1 MRSTD
6 FRDQLVA
13 APLKRPRGI
22 PTGRRGRRF
31 PRPIGRGPIE
41 AGSTA
46 RDRATPH
53 WNFRDQLVAAPL
65 KLRFRWQGSGRRRYF
80 RDQLVAAPLKRSGR
94 LCRRQIVDDFRDQL
108 VAAPLKPP
116 LEPAAELS
124 APLFPR
130 PIGRGPIEAYRR
142 VRAGHNPP
150 HHFRDQLVA
159 APLKL
164 LRLLSWSAWSA

>member
-1 MRSTD
+1 MD
-6 FRDQLVA
+6 YFRDQLVA

-65 KLRFRWQGSGRRRYF
+65 KLNGNTEWEDGPVDF
-80 RDQLVAAPLKRSGR
+80 RDQLVAAPLKR
-94 LCRRQIVDDFRDQL
+94 CRR
-108 VAAPLKPP
+108 K
-116 LEPAAELS
+116 
-124 APLFPR
+124 
-130 PIGRGPIEAYRR
+130 GRA
-142 VRAGHNPP
+142 H
-150 HHFRDQLVA
+150 
-159 APLKL
+159 
-164 LRLLSWSAWSA
+164 